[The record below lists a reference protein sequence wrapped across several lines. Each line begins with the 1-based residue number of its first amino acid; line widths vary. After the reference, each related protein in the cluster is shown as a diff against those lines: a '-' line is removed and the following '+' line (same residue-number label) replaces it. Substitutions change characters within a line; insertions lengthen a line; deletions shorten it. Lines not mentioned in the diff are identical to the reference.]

1 VHDHDRHPEQQA
13 PRWAVLSVTWVNSLG
28 SGILWSGVPFVTERQ
43 YGFTQGEN
51 LALALVESVIYVAVA
66 LTAGPLLRRLRLS
79 PRSWLAWTFVVQAA
93 ASLLALTGSR
103 GVIVS
108 ACVLSAIGAAL
119 WPVMESYVS
128 SGQHGGNMRRSLA
141 YFNVTWMSAT
151 GASLLLMAPLVASG
165 NASLS
170 LLVLLP
176 VSAASLVL
184 LRWFPDRPA
193 PHPPEHAHTHLAP
206 QYPYL
211 LRATRFIVPSSYVFI
226 SLLGPVLPFLLLD
239 LGLDDGWKTPLA
251 SLWMFARMLTVVLM
265 GFLSFWHGKWA
276 TLAFGLALLAG
287 GFATVALAGTVP
299 AMIAGLVA
307 FGAGHGVLYYA
318 SLYYAMAVGGAEVD
332 AGGHFEALIG
342 VGYVVGPVAG
352 MVAGAVAGGSHAGL
366 VGGTWAAA
374 TIGLLPAL
382 LPYLAWRKSAA
393 AAPRHP

>member
-1 VHDHDRHPEQQA
+1 
-13 PRWAVLSVTWVNSLG
+13 
-28 SGILWSGVPFVTERQ
+28 
-43 YGFTQGEN
+43 
-51 LALALVESVIYVAVA
+51 
-66 LTAGPLLRRLRLS
+66 
-79 PRSWLAWTFVVQAA
+79 
-93 ASLLALTGSR
+93 
-103 GVIVS
+103 
-108 ACVLSAIGAAL
+108 
-119 WPVMESYVS
+119 
-128 SGQHGGNMRRSLA
+128 
-141 YFNVTWMSAT
+141 
-151 GASLLLMAPLVASG
+151 
-165 NASLS
+165 
-170 LLVLLP
+170 
-176 VSAASLVL
+176 
-184 LRWFPDRPA
+184 
-193 PHPPEHAHTHLAP
+193 
-206 QYPYL
+206 
-211 LRATRFIVPSSYVFI
+211 
-226 SLLGPVLPFLLLD
+226 
-239 LGLDDGWKTPLA
+239 
-251 SLWMFARMLTVVLM
+251 M

-299 AMIAGLVA
+299 AMVAGLVA

>member
-1 VHDHDRHPEQQA
+1 M
-13 PRWAVLSVTWVNSLG
+13 LSVTWVNSLG

-66 LTAGPLLRRLRLS
+66 LTAGPLLRRLGIS
-79 PRSWLAWTFVVQAA
+79 PRRWLTWTFVVQAA
-93 ASLLALTGSR
+93 VSLLALTGSR

-128 SGQHGGNMRRSLA
+128 SGQHGGGMRRSLA

-165 NASLS
+165 HASGS

-184 LRWFPDRPA
+184 LRWFPARPA
-193 PHPPEHAHTHLAP
+193 PHPPEHAHTHIAP

-239 LGLDDGWKTPLA
+239 LGLEDGWKTPLA

-287 GFATVALAGTVP
+287 GFAAVALAGTVP
-299 AMIAGLVA
+299 AMVVGLVA

-332 AGGHFEALIG
+332 AGGRFEALIG
-342 VGYVVGPVAG
+342 VGYVIGPVAG
-352 MVAGAVAGGSHAGL
+352 MLAGGSQAGL

-374 TIGLLPAL
+374 TLGVLPAL
-382 LPYLAWRKSAA
+382 LPYLAWRKAASAG
-393 AAPRHP
+393 PRHE